1 MLLNLSGWNECSAF
15 PLHLMSRRS
24 ALKWLCVI
32 CASWRFKSPHRGCV
46 RAEQATYVWFEAIGQ
61 LTRVNVTRFSLN
73 PENEPQQGGGKWD
86 VLIKSHQGTSQDT
99 TGTNCLL
106 DVFFFPFLAGSVV
119 PRSWT
124 WGWRVSM
131 TIIDADL
138 NRGRN
143 GEKFQ
148 WMPDYAD
155 YFHFSSAFLVELP
168 VSLSCLW
175 KERTVQSFIPEVV
188 QLMINFYNMDINV
201 ESIWSNL
208 PQFVVN
214 LMWS

>member
-15 PLHLMSRRS
+15 PLHLMSRCS

-32 CASWRFKSPHRGCV
+32 CASWRFKSPRRGCV

-61 LTRVNVTRFSLN
+61 LTRVNVTHFSLN

-86 VLIKSHQGTSQDT
+86 ALIKSRQGTSQDT

-106 DVFFFPFLAGSVV
+106 DVFFFSLPDLSLNRQNAGSVV

-148 WMPDYAD
+148 WMPDTQ
-155 YFHFSSAFLVELP
+155 FSFLF
-168 VSLSCLW
+168 SFSH
-175 KERTVQSFIPEVV
+175 RAASFIILSLKRKDSAV
-188 QLMINFYNMDINV
+188 IYTRSDATDD
-201 ESIWSNL
+201 
-208 PQFVVN
+208 
-214 LMWS
+214 